1 MKNPQASSRKR
12 AFTLLELL
20 VAMAITTIIVTVLV
34 SITAIAI
41 DTWNRSRSE
50 LRAARQAKS
59 MVDSMARDFEALVTR
74 RGNDFEWLSA
84 QQETPDK
91 SSSAATLVFFTAATD
106 RYDGEI
112 GTTEDKGGDVSCV
125 GYQLA
130 WRDPIK
136 GGNLGSFQTFVLNR
150 HLVNPD
156 ETFRSLLGKPD
167 LAAAYTASFSSGL
180 DNQEAFVCENVFQFA
195 VTFNMQVTTTS
206 PGPTGTTTI
215 ENKLVNIG
223 PSGSGSLQKF
233 SIKGTGITTTPKD
246 DTLTAG
252 KITSVGI
259 SLSVLSDA
267 GIDQLRKRPALA
279 SDAAWLAKNSYQYSK
294 LVQLPG
300 M

>member
-1 MKNPQASSRKR
+1 MKNPPASSRKR

-59 MVDSMARDFEALVTR
+59 MVDSMARDLEALVTR

-84 QQETPDK
+84 KQELPVK
-91 SSSAATLVFFTAATD
+91 SSSAATLVFMTAATD
-106 RYDGEI
+106 RYNGEI
-112 GTTEDKGGDVSCV
+112 GSTKDLGGDVSCV

-130 WRDPIK
+130 WRDPIG
-136 GGNLGSFQTFVLNR
+136 GGNAGNFQTFVLNR
-150 HLVNPD
+150 HLVDPD
-156 ETFRSLLGKPD
+156 QTFKSLLGKTD
-167 LAAAYTASFSSGL
+167 LAEAFTTFSSQL
-180 DNQEAFVCENVFQFA
+180 ESQESFVCENVFQFA
-195 VTFNMQVTTTS
+195 VTFNIQVTTTS
-206 PGPTGTTTI
+206 TGPTGTTTI
-215 ENKLVNIG
+215 ENKQETIG
-223 PSGSGSLQKF
+223 PTGSVDKF
-233 SIKGTGITTTPKD
+233 SIKGTGIETTPKN
-246 DTLTAG
+246 DTLSAG

-267 GIDQLRKRPALA
+267 GIDQLRNSPALA
-279 SDAAWLAKNSYQYSK
+279 NNAAWLAKNSYQYSK
-294 LVQLPG
+294 LVQIPG